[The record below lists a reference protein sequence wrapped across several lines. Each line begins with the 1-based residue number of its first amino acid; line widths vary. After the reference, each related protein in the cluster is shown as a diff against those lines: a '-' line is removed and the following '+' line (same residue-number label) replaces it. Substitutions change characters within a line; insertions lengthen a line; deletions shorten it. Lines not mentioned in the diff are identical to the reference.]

1 MTPLINLLKNL
12 DLWKLNEGTVMN
24 KAVLLFQYEE

>member
-1 MTPLINLLKNL
+1 MTPLINLKNL

-24 KAVLLFQYEE
+24 KAVLLFQYDE